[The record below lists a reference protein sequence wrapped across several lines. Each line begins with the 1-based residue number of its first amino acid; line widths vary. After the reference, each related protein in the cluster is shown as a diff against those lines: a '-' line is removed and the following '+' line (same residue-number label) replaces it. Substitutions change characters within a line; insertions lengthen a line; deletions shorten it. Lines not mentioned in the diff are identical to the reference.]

1 MAFFLRTLTFPP
13 LSQITAIPQ
22 IVVID
27 QTGPAIVLGTQP
39 GAACMAGEFISGPV
53 GLPTEVDSSG
63 AVASIYTDNGAGGGG
78 TTYKYLSHDG
88 STPAIQNGTQ
98 VGYNGNGM
106 LQLLGKTFQRLVLVR
121 VDHEAVTT
129 DGGTTKGQ
137 LTLTITVAAND
148 QTAGVTNKDIVIPS
162 GARMGSANTFAGST
176 RCFGVSGTASGNVTI
191 PTGTAVTSN
200 QVTVSVNCFPIAVVE
215 PVVAT
220 AASSIA
226 FVLDAVL
233 PNVDPATTITTVTNA
248 TILWPNGAGT
258 TLATRIASMYPAAI
272 SATLPTVPPMS
283 DIQIIWASR
292 RASTI
297 RQAVVANA
305 QLSGS
310 IGRGRLG
317 IVAADP
323 ATAKT
328 QAAALAATAAAIG
341 LAVSDGYVQPAERGI
356 ICFPSS
362 QILVADFGNIAVTIN
377 SDGWMATTLANFA
390 EEVNPGAANPYI
402 QGINALEPAF
412 ALYPFTK
419 QDYINLIAAGVCA
432 LYFDRTTGWQFMQ
445 GVTAANKASYP
456 TRTTIAR
463 IRMADLVE
471 DTLNQITA
479 PFLKAPA
486 TQDRVDS
493 WLGEIN
499 VFLGELESSDIPALQ
514 RIVGYSID
522 ETTYN
527 TQKNRDQGIYMIGV
541 NVKTLPSLDFPTFV
555 CAIGT
560 TVTIANAV
568 QAAS

>member
-13 LSQITAIPQ
+13 LSQITAVPQ

-39 GAACMAGEFISGPV
+39 GAACLVGEFIAGPP
-53 GLPTEVDSSG
+53 GLPLEVDSGGS
-63 AVASIYTDNGAGGGG
+63 VAAIFTDNGAGGGG

-88 STPAIQNGTQ
+88 STPSIQNGTQ

-106 LQLLGKTFQRLVLVR
+106 LQLLGKTFQRLILVR

-137 LTLTITVAAND
+137 LTLTLTIAAND
-148 QTAGVTNKDIVIPS
+148 QTAGVTNKDITLPS

-176 RCFGVSGTASGNVTI
+176 RCFGLSGGAGGNVVV
-191 PTGTAVTSN
+191 PAGTAVSSN
-200 QVTVSVNCFPIAVVE
+200 AVTVLINSFPIAVVE

-220 AASSIA
+220 AASAIA
-226 FVLDAVL
+226 FVLDPVL
-233 PNVDPATTITTVTNA
+233 PGVDPGTTISAVTNA
-248 TILWPNGAGT
+248 TILWPNGIGT

-272 SATLPTVPPMS
+272 NATLPNVPPQT
-283 DIQIIWASR
+283 DIQIIWAAR
-292 RASTI
+292 RVTPV
-297 RQAVVANA
+297 RQAIVANA

-328 QAAALAATAAAIG
+328 QAAALSGITAAIG
-341 LAVSDGYVQPAERGI
+341 LAAADGYVQPAERGI

-362 QILVADFGNIAVTIN
+362 QIVVPDFGNIAVTIN

-402 QGINALEPAF
+402 QAISAMEPAY
-412 ALYPFTK
+412 ALYPLQK

-432 LYFDRTTGWQFMQ
+432 LYFDRSQGWQFMQ
-445 GVTAANKASYP
+445 GVTAASKVAYP

-463 IRMADLVE
+463 IRMADLIE

-479 PFLKAPA
+479 PFLKMPA
-486 TQDRVDS
+486 TIDRVDS

-499 VFLGELESSDIPALQ
+499 TFLGSLLSTDIPALQ
-514 RIVGYSID
+514 RILGFGVD
-522 ETTYN
+522 EKTYN
-527 TQKNRDQGIYMIGV
+527 TQALNSQGVYVVGV
-541 NVKTLPSLDFPTFV
+541 SVKTIPSLDFPTFV
-555 CAIGT
+555 CSIGT

-568 QAAS
+568 VAAP